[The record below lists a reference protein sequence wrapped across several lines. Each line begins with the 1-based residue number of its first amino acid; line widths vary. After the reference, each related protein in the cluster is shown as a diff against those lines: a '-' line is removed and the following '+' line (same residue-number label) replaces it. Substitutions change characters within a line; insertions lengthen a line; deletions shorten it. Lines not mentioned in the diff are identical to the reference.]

1 AWEASRSGVLS
12 RSRTS
17 ASLNVAFKGEGWIL
31 GGACRCYRLH
41 HGCSWQ
47 WDFDV
52 DRESS
57 APAMVFGELGC
68 TRFISICSNLF
79 QICSSSIGLILS

>member
-1 AWEASRSGVLS
+1 EICSHLNYHHHVLS
-12 RSRTS
+12 Y
-17 ASLNVAFKGEGWIL
+17 VGGFQGEGWIL

-79 QICSSSIGLILS
+79 QICSSSIGLISS